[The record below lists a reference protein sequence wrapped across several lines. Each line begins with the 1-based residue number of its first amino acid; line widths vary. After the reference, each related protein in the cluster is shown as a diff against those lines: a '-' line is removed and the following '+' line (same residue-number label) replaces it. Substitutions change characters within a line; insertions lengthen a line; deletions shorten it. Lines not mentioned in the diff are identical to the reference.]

1 MRCAKYKI
9 SLFLSLFIPIY
20 GYISSKAEILSF
32 FTVNSKIL
40 MSLRKSSNQRT
51 SFRVIKALVL
61 LFSGFFLLNCTRQQD
76 EETARSGRMTLAVDR
91 QLSDIAMSQAELFS
105 RYYPKTRLT
114 VMPVSSNNTLKLL
127 LDRSV
132 RAALIDGETDT
143 AEDLFFA
150 EKKLQFR
157 REPIALDAIVCVV
170 NSRNPAKTI
179 SIEELEMF
187 FSGTA
192 KKGITPLI
200 EDDYRL
206 HSLLAVKLGKKRKDL
221 RAGVCGG
228 NKELLMRVSADKNA
242 FALLFRSS
250 LQRTLD
256 EMAITSIKAP
266 SHTRILSLSRK
277 SGDIQSYLPTQ
288 QNMFEGGYPLVT
300 TLYYVYYIGDAL
312 ATGFGAWLGSSGQKA
327 FERSYFAPYQLVE
340 RTIILK

>member
-9 SLFLSLFIPIY
+9 SLFLSLFIPNY

-40 MSLRKSSNQRT
+40 MSLRKSLSQRT
-51 SFRVIKALVL
+51 HLKVINALVV
-61 LFSGFFLLNCTRQQD
+61 LFLGFFLLNCTRQQD

-91 QLSDIAMSQAELFS
+91 QLSDIARSQAELFS
-105 RYYPKTRLT
+105 RYYPQTRIT
-114 VMPVSSNNTLKLL
+114 VVPVSSNNTLKLL

-132 RAALIDGETDT
+132 RAALIDSETDI

-150 EKKLQFR
+150 QQKLQLR
-157 REPIALDAIVCVV
+157 REPIARDAIVCVV

-179 SIEELEMF
+179 SIEDLEVL
-187 FSGTA
+187 FSGTS

-200 EDDYRL
+200 EDDFRL
-206 HSLLAVKLGKKRKDL
+206 HSLLALKLGKKKTDL

-228 NKELLMRVSADKNA
+228 NKELLMRVSADKNSL
-242 FALLFRSS
+242 ALLFRSS

-256 EMAITSIKAP
+256 EMAITSIKVP
-266 SHTRILSLSRK
+266 YHTRILPLARK

-288 QNMFEGGYPLVT
+288 RNMFEGGYPLVT
-300 TLYYVYYIGDAL
+300 TLYYVYYPGDAL
-312 ATGFGAWLGSSGQKA
+312 AAGLGAWLRSSGQKV
-327 FERSYFAPYQLVE
+327 FERSYFAPYRLVE